1 MTDQHNQDLILDHT
15 RILAKIPEQIETI
28 CMKLARIEK
37 FIDEKFAQRDRELEL
52 AKVEMDRRLDG
63 LNHLN
68 TQLVQTR
75 QENMQKIQELHVSL
89 LAVKD
94 TVTKL
99 EGRVDNLSS
108 LIALKQADEARRE
121 GKVEGMG
128 LYQVIFITAMVSGVM
143 GIFLHYVLKF

>member
-1 MTDQHNQDLILDHT
+1 MTDHNQIIIDHT
-15 RILAKIPEQIETI
+15 KILSRLPEQIETI

-68 TQLVQTR
+68 SQLVQTR
-75 QENMQKIQELHVSL
+75 QENVAKIQELNLAL
-89 LAVKD
+89 L
-94 TVTKL
+94 TVRELVLKS
-99 EGRVDNLSS
+99 ESRIDNLSS
-108 LIALKQADEARRE
+108 LLSLKDKQEARRE

-128 LYQVIFITAMVSGVM
+128 LYQVIFITAIVSGVV
-143 GIFLHYVLKF
+143 GIFLHYAFKF